1 MPNGNIENVEKLL
14 IETSA
19 VIKKYEQIKRIT
31 GENFNIFSILGV
43 ESKEVII
50 CRLIKDLI
58 SIDGSHCQGNLYLKL
73 FVKDVLG
80 LNCTD
85 DEWNDN
91 KVKTSLEFTTDNG
104 RRIDIIIESP
114 KSFIAIETKI
124 YAGDQQNQCQDYYK
138 EINRHGQANKF
149 LYYLTLDGRKPSK
162 ESLGTL
168 PVENVHC
175 ISFSENIVSWIEN
188 CLKESVTVKI
198 SSIREILLQFLA
210 TVKKL
215 TNQSEGAE
223 YMEIFNLIKDNPEY
237 CRAAA
242 TIFKNFDK
250 FCKEMGLSI
259 FNEIDKRI
267 SKERIKDK
275 QDYENDISQNYASIS
290 YPYKVIDAEKIIAV
304 TMEIN
309 DVDNRKGNAFG
320 YTMIDGNEKR
330 RTTFEDFGLSED
342 EIRIALKNA
351 PCQISKIP
359 LYPLWIYIDKENANF
374 LKFEGKNPFCL
385 ELLEDKE
392 KREKFIEDCANELN
406 KLLQGSED

>member
-1 MPNGNIENVEKLL
+1 MPNVNMENVEKLL

-58 SIDGSHCQGNLYLKL
+58 STDGSHCQGNLYLKL
-73 FVKDVLG
+73 FVKNVLG
-80 LNCTD
+80 LDCTT

-91 KVKTSLEFTTDNG
+91 KVKTSLEFTTDEY
-104 RRIDIIIESP
+104 RRIDITIETP

-124 YAGDQQNQCQDYYK
+124 YAGDQRNQCQDYYK
-138 EINRHGQANKF
+138 EINRHGLANKF
-149 LYYLTLDGRKPSK
+149 LYYLTLDGRETSK

-168 PVENVHC
+168 PVKNVRC
-175 ISFSENIVSWIEN
+175 ISFFENIVGWIEN
-188 CLKESVTVKI
+188 CLKESATVKI

-210 TVKKL
+210 TIKKL

-237 CRAAA
+237 CRAAFA
-242 TIFKNFDK
+242 IYNNFEK
-250 FCKEMGLSI
+250 FCEEI
-259 FNEIDKRI
+259 FTGIDEKI
-267 SKERIKDK
+267 QKERIKCT
-275 QDYENDISQNYASIS
+275 QDHEENIKLDCRNIS
-290 YPYKVIDAEKIIAV
+290 YPYKEIDADRIIAV
-304 TMEIN
+304 TMEIS
-309 DVDNRKGNAFG
+309 DRGGIAFG
-320 YTMIDGNEKR
+320 YTMLSKNKEKR
-330 RTTFEDFGLSED
+330 TKFKDFGLTED
-342 EIRIALKNA
+342 EIKIALKDS
-351 PCQISKIP
+351 PCQIFQIAPENRDFWIHVDKGTSEIFPEFKDRIS
-359 LYPLWIYIDKENANF
+359 LYV
-374 LKFEGKNPFCL
+374 
-385 ELLEDKE
+385 ELLGDKE